1 MTRALMMKD
10 DTHDSTNAQNIDDE
24 ERRNEQHD
32 LKLLRSFKDEEERNA
47 KFHCITAM
55 TMAKEPVP
63 LIFATSML
71 SMHNHA

>member
-1 MTRALMMKD
+1 MKD
-10 DTHDSTNAQNIDDE
+10 DTHDSKNTQNIDDE
-24 ERRNEQHD
+24 ERKNEQHD

-47 KFHCITAM
+47 KLHCVTAM
-55 TMAKEPVP
+55 TMANTAEEPVL